1 MMLVTVLLAAP
12 AMYASARVVRLQT
25 GIRFAAGVLSLV
37 FGVVLAHEIVV
48 SNGLFSDTP
57 VWSAR

>member
-1 MMLVTVLLAAP
+1 
-12 AMYASARVVRLQT
+12 LQT

-37 FGVVLAHEIVV
+37 FGVVLAREIVV